1 MDSLEISAKTVEE
14 ATQRALE
21 QLGISRNEA
30 EVTVLKEGKGGVLGL
45 GAEDAVVR
53 VSPLTASSET
63 DRVELARRIIE
74 ELLDKLEIEASIEPY
89 VPPFAEGSDV
99 ATAPIAFNLRG
110 EDLGILIGRQGQTL
124 SSFQYIVRL
133 ILAHRTKAQVP
144 IIIDIEGYR
153 ERRYEAL
160 RALAERIAD
169 QVRVRRS
176 PFTLR
181 PMPPFERRIVHL
193 TLAEHPEVAT
203 ESVGVGEMRRVVIQP
218 RKK

>member
-53 VSPLTASSET
+53 VSPLTAVSET
-63 DRVELARRIIE
+63 DRVELARHVLE
-74 ELLDKLEIEASIEPY
+74 ELLDKMEIEASIEPY
-89 VPPFAEGSDV
+89 VPPFAGGSDE
-99 ATAPIAFNLRG
+99 AAAPIAFNLRG

-133 ILAHRTKAQVP
+133 ILAHRIKSQVP

-160 RALAERIAD
+160 KALAERIAD
-169 QVRVRRS
+169 QVRARRA

-193 TLAEHPEVAT
+193 TLAEDPEVVT
-203 ESVGVGEMRRVVIQP
+203 ESIGVGEMRRVVIQP
-218 RKK
+218 REK

>member
-53 VSPLTASSET
+53 VSPLTAVSET
-63 DRVELARRIIE
+63 DRVELARHVLE

-89 VPPFAEGSDV
+89 VPPFTGGSDE
-99 ATAPIAFNLRG
+99 AAAPIAFNLRG

-133 ILAHRTKAQVP
+133 ILAHRIKAQVP

-160 RALAERIAD
+160 KDLAERIAD
-169 QVRVRRS
+169 QVRARRA

-193 TLAEHPEVAT
+193 TLAEDPEVVT
-203 ESVGVGEMRRVVIQP
+203 ESIGVGEMRRVVIQP
-218 RKK
+218 REK